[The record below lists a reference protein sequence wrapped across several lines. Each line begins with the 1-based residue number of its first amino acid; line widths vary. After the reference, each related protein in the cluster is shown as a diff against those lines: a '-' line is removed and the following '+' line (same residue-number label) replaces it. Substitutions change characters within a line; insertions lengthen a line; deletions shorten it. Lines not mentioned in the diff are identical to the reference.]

1 MILELL
7 LFHIMFLLSSP
18 PNYVVATPSPLLA
31 ASYSSS
37 TFSNRAYCYYDEVW
51 SSLEDFQ
58 HEDEVIVNRYVGLQ
72 KPNFVFS
79 RTRDFCRIASNS
91 LAFMA
96 CNPTDFIIRG
106 GWCQLPASLDGF
118 MFAIENPQDGEGL
131 NLIKSRDFQDAEGII
146 KLDLGFSHK
155 LRWYNTSF
163 FLEDFGNSFF
173 LEDFTNSFFLEDFT
187 NHRGRSSSPGSQE
200 SPASSSYGRLI
211 LIGKPN
217 ESW

>member
-1 MILELL
+1 MGPKLLPHINKIYSRNPSLSIL
-7 LFHIMFLLSSP
+7 
-18 PNYVVATPSPLLA
+18 TPLQSLGSPLFPHSITGHRYPISDIQQDLVHRLLDA
-31 ASYSSS
+31 VARDSVSSCS
-37 TFSNRAYCYYDEVW
+37 GPWSSGVNRAYCYYDEVW

-131 NLIKSRDFQDAEGII
+131 NLINSRDFQDAE
-146 KLDLGFSHK
+146 
-155 LRWYNTSF
+155 
-163 FLEDFGNSFF
+163 
-173 LEDFTNSFFLEDFT
+173 
-187 NHRGRSSSPGSQE
+187 
-200 SPASSSYGRLI
+200 
-211 LIGKPN
+211 
-217 ESW
+217 